1 MFYSFWELGFRSQ
14 NVLQKIAIN
23 IMGGNNKIVVFSNLD
38 VQSV

>member
-14 NVLQKIAIN
+14 NFLQKITIN